1 MRKLFAI
8 VSIILGNFYAGAH
21 ESELRWAADAESG
34 MPSVFYNADGQ
45 LDGFEKEIVEEVCK
59 QLGKKSVFCQN
70 DWDWLIPG
78 LTRELYDAIVDGLTR
93 EATANSKIVLFSMP
107 YYVCQLSLVV
117 RENEEKIKSIEQ
129 CVSKKVGVLCNSKGR
144 VLLRGRRDIIALEY
158 PSEYSAF
165 SDLKSGRIDAAL
177 IDYPAAIYSISAIDG
192 IRIVDNID
200 RIKYSIA
207 VNENNRK
214 LLRDINRALLELF
227 KSGKVQTIVSE
238 WGLNNEL
245 FEEYTAKVTSADG
258 VNARENL
265 KIGQTLA
272 SVGKFQKYAKLLS
285 IFAKAALIT
294 LEVSVG
300 GMVLAVL
307 LGLLFVLI
315 RLYAPRW
322 IGLIVA
328 AIIEAIRGT
337 PLLIQLFFIFYG
349 LPTIG
354 ITLRPLVA
362 GMVALGIN
370 YAAYESENFRAGL
383 GAVPSGQME
392 AARALGMS
400 QWQSLRHVV
409 IPQAF
414 SFVLPTLTNDFIAII
429 KESSLVSLITIV
441 ELTKAYTMAAS
452 SSFDFLGTG
461 LIVAAFYFALGF
473 PFVRLAKL
481 AENHLALEKRA
492 YRAKRATKKP
502 NFNPQ

>member
-1 MRKLFAI
+1 
-8 VSIILGNFYAGAH
+8 
-21 ESELRWAADAESG
+21 
-34 MPSVFYNADGQ
+34 MPSVFYNTHGL

-59 QLGKKSVFCQN
+59 QLDMKSVFCQN
-70 DWDWLIPG
+70 DWDWLVPG
-78 LTRELYDAIVDGLTR
+78 LARDLYDVIVDGLSR
-93 EATANSKIVLFSMP
+93 KAVVDSGAISFSIP

-117 RENEEKIKSIEQ
+117 RKNEDAIKSIEQ
-129 CVSKKVGVLCNSKGR
+129 CAFKKIGILCNSKAKVMLGNHS
-144 VLLRGRRDIIALEY
+144 DIMALEY

-165 SDLKSGRIDAAL
+165 SDLRSGRIDAAL
-177 IDYPAAIYSISAIDG
+177 IDYPAAMYSVLAIDG
-192 IRIVDNID
+192 LKIVDSID
-200 RIKYSIA
+200 KIQYSIA
-207 VNENNRK
+207 VSGHDQK
-214 LLRDINRALLELF
+214 LLNDINRALLELL
-227 KSGKVQTIVSE
+227 KNGKLQAIISN

-245 FEEYTAKVTSADG
+245 FEKYAANVTGGAKVD
-258 VNARENL
+258 VL
-265 KIGQTLA
+265 KNSKINGALLQ
-272 SVGKFQKYAKLLS
+272 SGKLQKYVKLLP

-294 LEVSVG
+294 LEVSIG
-300 GMVLAVL
+300 GMVLAVV
-307 LGLLFVLI
+307 LGLVLVLI
-315 RLYAPRW
+315 RLYSPRW
-322 IGLIVA
+322 MKFMVVSAVEI
-328 AIIEAIRGT
+328 IRGT

-349 LPTIG
+349 LPTVG
-354 ITLRPLVA
+354 ITLQPIVA

-383 GAVPSGQME
+383 GAVPNGQME

-461 LIVAAFYFALGF
+461 IIVAAFYFTLGF

-492 YRAKRATKKP
+492 YRAKRVAKKTS
-502 NFNPQ
+502 FNLQ